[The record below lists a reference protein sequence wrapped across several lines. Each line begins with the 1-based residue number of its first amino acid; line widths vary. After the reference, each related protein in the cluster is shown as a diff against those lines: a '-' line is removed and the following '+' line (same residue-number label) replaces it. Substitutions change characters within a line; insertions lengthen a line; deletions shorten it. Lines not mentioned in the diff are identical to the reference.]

1 MRIKTE
7 TRRNAIIEAA
17 TRVFLEN
24 GFEKTTM
31 SDIATQLGGSKATLY
46 GYFST
51 KEDLFLEAMNALAET
66 LFAKTYAE
74 LSTDGDIRDMLRHFG
89 ISMLSFTTSANA
101 LAMFRLMIAGSARIE
116 IGRSMVVQGMEKG
129 EAAIKALLKA
139 TMNAGQLRQCDPQVV
154 ADHLRALL
162 ESEFHHK
169 QLLSAVDI
177 PSQKAI
183 AAAVDRALDVFL
195 AAYGAHALPCPAQ
208 QSGNAHSG

>member
-7 TRRNAIIEAA
+7 TRRKAIIEAA
-17 TRVFLEN
+17 THVFLVN

-51 KEDLFLEAMNALAET
+51 KEDLFLEAMNALGET
-66 LFAKTYAE
+66 LFAETYAE
-74 LSTDGDIRDMLRHFG
+74 LLTEGDIRDRLRHFG

-101 LAMFRLMIAGSARIE
+101 LAMYRLLIAGSARPE
-116 IGRSMVVQGMEKG
+116 IGHSIYVQEMQKG

-139 TMNAGQLRQCDPQVV
+139 AMDAGHLRQCNPQVV

-162 ESEFHHK
+162 EAEFLHK
-169 QLLSAVDI
+169 RLFSVMAI
-177 PSQKAI
+177 PSKKEI
-183 AAAVDRALDVFL
+183 VTAVDRALEVFL
-195 AAYGAHALPCPAQ
+195 AAYGK
-208 QSGNAHSG
+208 

>member
-17 TRVFLEN
+17 THVFLEN

-51 KEDLFLEAMNALAET
+51 KEDLFLEAMTALGDT
-66 LFAKTYAE
+66 LFAETYAE
-74 LSTDGDIRDMLRHFG
+74 LLTEGDIRDRLRHFG

-101 LAMFRLMIAGSARIE
+101 LAMFRLLIAGSARPE
-116 IGRSMVVQGMEKG
+116 IGRSLYVQEMQKG

-139 TMNAGQLRQCDPQVV
+139 AMDEGHLRQCDPQVV

-162 ESEFHHK
+162 EAEFFHK
-169 QLLSAVDI
+169 RLFSVMDI
-177 PSQKAI
+177 PSQKEI
-183 AAAVDRALDVFL
+183 VTAVDRALEVFL
-195 AAYGAHALPCPAQ
+195 AAYGK
-208 QSGNAHSG
+208 

>member
-17 TRVFLEN
+17 THVFLEN

-51 KEDLFLEAMNALAET
+51 KEDLFLEAMNALGET
-66 LFAKTYAE
+66 LFAETYAE
-74 LSTDGDIRDMLRHFG
+74 LLTEGDIRDRLRHFG

-101 LAMFRLMIAGSARIE
+101 LAMFRLMIAGSARPE
-116 IGRSMVVQGMEKG
+116 IGRGIYVQGMQKG

-139 TMNAGQLRQCDPQVV
+139 AMDAGQLRQCDPQVV
-154 ADHLRALL
+154 ADHLRGLL
-162 ESEFHHK
+162 EAEFLHK
-169 QLLSAVDI
+169 RLFSVMET
-177 PSQKAI
+177 PCQKEI
-183 AAAVDRALDVFL
+183 VTAVDRALEVFL
-195 AAYGAHALPCPAQ
+195 AAYGK
-208 QSGNAHSG
+208 

>member
-17 TRVFLEN
+17 THVFLEN

-51 KEDLFLEAMNALAET
+51 KEDLFLEAMNALGET

-74 LSTDGDIRDMLRHFG
+74 LLTEGDIRDRLRHFG

-101 LAMFRLMIAGSARIE
+101 LAMFRLLIAGSARPE
-116 IGRSMVVQGMEKG
+116 IGRSLYIQEMQKG

-139 TMNAGQLRQCDPQVV
+139 AMDAGQLRQCDPQVV
-154 ADHLRALL
+154 ADHLRGLL
-162 ESEFHHK
+162 EAEFLHK
-169 QLLSAVDI
+169 RLFSVMET
-177 PSQKAI
+177 PSQKEI
-183 AAAVDRALDVFL
+183 VTAVDRALEVFL
-195 AAYGAHALPCPAQ
+195 AAYGEK
-208 QSGNAHSG
+208 